1 MPSIELCNIN
11 KNICQGLNL
20 QISSSELLVLVGPT
34 GGGKTT
40 LLNVIAGITEYRG
53 SVLLDGKVVDSLA
66 PDKRG
71 IGYLFQDLAL
81 FPHLDVGSNIEYGL
95 KVQKMEEAKRKT
107 RVQELMEL
115 FNISHLRMRYPKG
128 LSGGEQQRVALAR
141 ALAPSPG
148 ILLLDEPMS
157 SLDPTTSKYLRIEL
171 KKILKELQ
179 ITVVYVT
186 HNLMEAEEMAD
197 RMALIYNGQIQQVST
212 PRDMI
217 FSPCNDTVSNFVGMP
232 NIIECDYSKVIE
244 HGLVE
249 LKSGDMSLLLPHDG
263 NSIKKVAIFPSDI
276 YVSDIKPPGSRVNRF
291 RGTIVGVKLLLSVA
305 RVRVKVLNKLFLA
318 ELPIDTFKEM
328 GLKPGLE
335 VFVVIKLR
343 RIRYVATEN

>member
-1 MPSIELCNIN
+1 MPSIELSHIE
-11 KNICQGLNL
+11 KNICQDLNL
-20 QISSSELLVLVGPT
+20 QVSDAELLVLVGPT

-40 LLNVIAGITEYRG
+40 ILNVIAGITEYKG
-53 SVLLDGKVVDSLA
+53 SVLLDGKAVDSLA

-71 IGYLFQDLAL
+71 VGYLFQDLAL
-81 FPHLDVGSNIEYGL
+81 FPHLDVASNIEYGL
-95 KVQKMEEAKRKT
+95 KMQNMETTKRKT
-107 RVQELMEL
+107 RVQKLLELL
-115 FNISHLRMRYPKG
+115 NIAHLSKRYPKG

-171 KKILKELQ
+171 KRILKEMEV
-179 ITVVYVT
+179 TVVYVT

-197 RMALIYNGQIQQVST
+197 RMALIYNGDIQQVSS

-217 FSPCNDTVSNFVGMP
+217 FAPCNDTVCNFVGMP
-232 NIIECDYSKVIE
+232 NILECQHSRLLEY
-244 HGLVE
+244 GLVE
-249 LKSGDMSLLLPHDG
+249 LKTGDMSLILPYDG
-263 NSIKKVAIFPSDI
+263 NSIKKMAIFPSDI
-276 YVSDIKPPGSRVNRF
+276 YISNIKPPGSKVNRF
-291 RGTIVGVKLLLSVA
+291 LGTIIDYKFFLSVA
-305 RVRVKVLNKLFLA
+305 MVKVKVKNKLLLA
-318 ELPIDTFKEM
+318 ELPIETFKEM
-328 GLKPGLE
+328 GLNSGQD

>member
-1 MPSIELCNIN
+1 MPSIELCNIE
-11 KNICQGLNL
+11 KNICHGLHL
-20 QISSSELLVLVGPT
+20 QVFDAEMLVLVGPT

-40 LLNVIAGITEYRG
+40 ILNVIAGITEYKG

-71 IGYLFQDLAL
+71 VGYLFQDLAL
-81 FPHLDVGSNIEYGL
+81 FPHLDVATNIEYGL
-95 KVQKMEEAKRKT
+95 KMQNMEPARRKA
-107 RVQELMEL
+107 RVQDLLEML
-115 FNISHLRMRYPKG
+115 NIAHLQRRYPRG

-171 KKILKELQ
+171 KKILKEMEV
-179 ITVVYVT
+179 TVVYVT
-186 HNLMEAEEMAD
+186 HNMMEAEEMAD
-197 RMALIYNGQIQQVST
+197 RMALIYNGHIQQVSS

-217 FSPCNDTVSNFVGMP
+217 FSPCNNTVSNFIGMP
-232 NIIECDYSKVIE
+232 NILECQYSKVLDY
-244 HGLVE
+244 GLVE
-249 LKSGDMSLLLPHDG
+249 LKSGDMTLLLPHDG

-276 YVSDIKPPGSRVNRF
+276 YISNVKPPGSKVNRF
-291 RGTIVGVKLLLSVA
+291 MGTVINVDVYLSVA
-305 RVRVKVLNKLFLA
+305 RVKVTVHNKLLLA
-318 ELPIDTFKEM
+318 ELPLETCKEM
-328 GLKPGLE
+328 GLKSGQD

-343 RIRYVATEN
+343 RIRYVETES